1 MRLLLLAGILFF
13 SLHGVAQE
21 KEKSIDVEDP
31 WSRAT
36 PPGSTIAVGYMVI
49 RNKAED
55 RDRLL
60 SASSPLARKVETHVT
75 LKDGNMM
82 RMREVPGY
90 EVPGRGRVE
99 LKPGGAHL
107 MLLDIKRPFKQGEK
121 IPLTLRFERSGE
133 LKVEL
138 TVRAAG
144 ATGEKSGDAMQGEHK
159 MR

>member
-1 MRLLLLAGILFF
+1 
-13 SLHGVAQE
+13 
-21 KEKSIDVEDP
+21 
-31 WSRAT
+31 
-36 PPGSTIAVGYMVI
+36 MVI
-49 RNKAED
+49 RNKSED

-60 SASSPLARKVETHVT
+60 GASSPLARKVETHVT

-99 LKPGGAHL
+99 LKPSGAHL

-133 LKVEL
+133 IKVEL
-138 TVRAAG
+138 AVRAAG
-144 ATGEKSGDAMQGEHK
+144 ATGEKAGDAMSGEHK
-159 MR
+159 MH